1 MWRKKEMQ
9 AFGAEEEHIELDD
22 LFLDMHEQ
30 QHQAEFEATEA
41 SEENNKKFEKERQE
55 AEKT

>member
-1 MWRKKEMQ
+1 MQ

-22 LFLDMHEQ
+22 LFLGMHEQ
-30 QHQAEFEATEA
+30 QHQVEVEATEA